1 MREAAHERFEA
12 PVEQLVLI
20 FGGRIL
26 KDPDHLQK
34 EGKKHVDVFFL
45 WDLRPRT
52 LKENGSWLGPK
63 I

>member
-34 EGKKHVDVFFL
+34 EGKNMLMFFL

-52 LKENGSWLGPK
+52 LKKNANRLRPK

>member
-26 KDPDHLQK
+26 KDPDNLQK
-34 EGKKHVDVFFL
+34 EGKKYFDVSFMGFETQ
-45 WDLRPRT
+45 DPEE
-52 LKENGSWLGPK
+52 KCK
-63 I
+63 